1 MQTTT
6 DLPTYSEIYKIDS
19 IEYYKVIIKTTK
31 RMKIQQCLFLGA
43 LPNFSTRKFSLTIF
57 EYKRHSKVEYKYPRA
72 EKINNALEMNI
83 IIIIC

>member
-1 MQTTT
+1 
-6 DLPTYSEIYKIDS
+6 
-19 IEYYKVIIKTTK
+19 
-31 RMKIQQCLFLGA
+31 MKIQQCLFLGA

-57 EYKRHSKVEYKYPRA
+57 EDKRHSKVDELKKYPRA